1 MSQRRDIL
9 KPCVVAMLLTASANM
24 VSAEDVALYQNRTE
38 LKPQTG
44 VAVTAYLG
52 DPLINQIDGQ
62 YADCIVPKFS
72 ETHAKLGGAIIIKAD
87 IPICKTDASKKYYY
101 PSYGTFNGAQGVVPV
116 DIAYTPRRNGRVSLC
131 VTALGMNVVCTSD
144 HAPSDIAFEKR
155 FIQRSGTIA
164 KRLEFL
170 SKSGNLLK
178 LSYQETIAETPNPT
192 ITRELPIDLS
202 DGLVVRYKGAVIQIE
217 KADSTS
223 ITYTVLSGFDS
234 ANN

>member
-1 MSQRRDIL
+1 M
-9 KPCVVAMLLTASANM
+9 KPCIAAILLTAWATT
-24 VSAEDVALYQNRTE
+24 VSAEDLVLYQNRTE
-38 LKPQTG
+38 LNPQTG
-44 VAVTAYLG
+44 ISTTAYLG
-52 DPLINQIDGQ
+52 DPLIKQIDGQ

-101 PSYGTFNGAQGVVPV
+101 PSYDTFNGAGGVLPV
-116 DIAYTPRRNGRVSLC
+116 DIAYTPRRNGKVSLC
-131 VTALGMNVVCTSD
+131 VTTSGMNVVCTSD
-144 HAPSDIAFEKR
+144 HAPGDIAFEKR
-155 FIQRSGTIA
+155 FIQRNGTIA

-192 ITRELPIDLS
+192 VTRELPIDLS
-202 DGLVVRYKGAVIQIE
+202 EGLVVRYKGAVIQIE

-223 ITYTVLSGFDS
+223 ITYTVISGFDS